1 MKKILIIRFSSIGDI
16 VLTTPVVRCLKK
28 QLKDCEIHYLTRQ
41 AFKPVLENNP
51 YIDNIITV
59 KNSVSEVIP
68 ALRAERYD
76 HIVDLHKNFRSC
88 HVRLKLK
95 AKATSFP
102 KLNLRKWLLVNFK
115 LNMMPAVHIVDRYF
129 KAVESLDVTNDFMG
143 LDYFLSK
150 SDRID
155 AALLPETHRN
165 GFVVMVIGGKHKTK
179 QLPAEKAVELLV
191 TLNKPVVVLGG
202 AEDREEGR
210 KIEQEAGDHV
220 FSACGKFTINQ
231 SASLVEQAKVVITN
245 DTGLMHIAAAFS
257 KPVISLWGNT
267 VPGLGMYPYMPNHP
281 ERSRLF
287 EVKGLPCR
295 PCSKIGYR
303 KCPKKHF
310 RCMMHQDVDVII
322 KGVNDF
328 YKNSD

>member
-1 MKKILIIRFSSIGDI
+1 VKKILIIRFSSIGDI

-28 QLKDCEIHYLTRQ
+28 QLKGCEIHYITRQ

-51 YIDNIITV
+51 YIDKIITI
-59 KNSVSEVIP
+59 KNAAGEAVS
-68 ALRAERYD
+68 ALKTEGYD
-76 HIVDLHKNFRSC
+76 HIIDLHKNFRSC
-88 HVRLKLK
+88 LIRLKLNV
-95 AKATSFP
+95 KATSFP

-115 LNMMPAVHIVDRYF
+115 LNLMPAIHIVDRYF
-129 KAVESLDVTNDFMG
+129 RAVEALGVSNDLEG

-155 AALLPETHRN
+155 KAQLPETHR
-165 GFVVMVIGGKHKTK
+165 GGYVAMVIGGKHKTK
-179 QLPAEKAVELLV
+179 QLPAEKALDLLV
-191 TLNKPVVVLGG
+191 RLNRPVVLLGG
-202 AEDREEGR
+202 AEDKAEGLR
-210 KIEQEAGDHV
+210 IEQAAGGHV
-220 FSACGKFTINQ
+220 FSACGQYSINQ

-245 DTGLMHIAAAFS
+245 DTGLMHIAAAFGR
-257 KPVISLWGNT
+257 PVISLWGNT
-267 VPGLGMYPYMPNHP
+267 VPELGMYPYMPNHP
-281 ERSRLF
+281 GRSRLS

-310 RCMMHQDVDVII
+310 RCMMHQDVDAII